1 MEITSKQRA
10 RLRAL
15 AQQLETIAQFGKN
28 ELSPEQVT
36 MVEQMLTKREL
47 IKCAVLESSPYT
59 ARELANMLAEKTG
72 AVAVDA
78 IGRKFVLYRR
88 NEKEPVI
95 SLD

>member
-1 MEITSKQRA
+1 MELTSKQRA
-10 RLRAL
+10 HLRAL
-15 AQQLETIAQFGKN
+15 AQNIETIAQFGKN
-28 ELSPEQVT
+28 ELSDEQVT
-36 MVEQMLTKREL
+36 MVEQMLEKREL

-59 ARELANMLAEKTG
+59 ASELCRILAKRTNSI
-72 AVAVDA
+72 AVAS

>member
-10 RLRAL
+10 KLRGM
-15 AQQLETIAQFGKN
+15 AQSIEAIAQFGKC
-28 ELSPEQVT
+28 ELSDEQVT

-47 IKCAVLESSPYT
+47 IKCSVLESSPYT
-59 ARELANMLAEKTG
+59 ARELANILAEKTG

-88 NEKEPVI
+88 NDKDPVI